1 MNPIS
6 TDTFRRIVAVGVG
19 IGAVNMI
26 LSSPG
31 TAGQVPP
38 ALVGWL
44 LVLAAVFIWPK
55 SPRQT

>member
-6 TDTFRRIVAVGVG
+6 IDTFRRIVAVAVG

-26 LSSPG
+26 LSSPV

-38 ALVGWL
+38 TLVGWF
-44 LVLAAVFIWPK
+44 LVVAAVFIWPK
-55 SPRQT
+55 SRRRA